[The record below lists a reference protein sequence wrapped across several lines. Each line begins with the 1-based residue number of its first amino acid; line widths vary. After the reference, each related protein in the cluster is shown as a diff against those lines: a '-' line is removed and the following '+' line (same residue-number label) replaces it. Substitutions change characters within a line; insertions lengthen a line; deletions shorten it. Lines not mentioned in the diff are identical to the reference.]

1 MSSSEFKPWELDP
14 NYRAIADHIGIE
26 AFNKLLW
33 LCGGEHLYIPK
44 TDKVWRRER
53 NKRIIADFNGG
64 NIKELARKYSLS
76 ERRIQQIVNESREVQ

>member
-1 MSSSEFKPWELDP
+1 MSSNEYKSWELDQ
-14 NYRAIADHIGIE
+14 NYREIADHIDIE

-53 NKRIIADFNGG
+53 NKRILEDFNGG
-64 NIKELARKYSLS
+64 NIKALARKYSLS